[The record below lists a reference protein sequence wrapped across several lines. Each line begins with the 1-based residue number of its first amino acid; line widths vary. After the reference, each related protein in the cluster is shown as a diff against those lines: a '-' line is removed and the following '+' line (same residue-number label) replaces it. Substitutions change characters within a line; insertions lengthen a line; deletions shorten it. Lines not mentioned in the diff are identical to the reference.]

1 MLGIATFTIVES
13 TMISDTATLI
23 TTRPA
28 QRRRSG
34 LGAGGVDGADGVLMR
49 CLLRSSAC

>member
-34 LGAGGVDGADGVLMR
+34 LGVGVVDGVTMR